1 MSNCTSS
8 SRGNVSSKNSNRAV
22 EQRQQQ
28 TITQQ
33 ETFGYRYGIMNVSE
47 GEDGEITVTKAQKRN
62 TGNGSRSN
70 PEYEYSVKGA
80 YIDVGADSNEYRDNR
95 DATVLHGVN
104 INKVKS
110 VSGDTYNLQT
120 FLKQNRFKWNRDKK
134 RWER

>member
-1 MSNCTSS
+1 METYLLKIRIEQLNN
-8 SRGNVSSKNSNRAV
+8 GNSKQLLNKKHLV
-22 EQRQQQ
+22 IDMEC
-28 TITQQ
+28 
-33 ETFGYRYGIMNVSE
+33 E

-120 FLKQNRFKWNRDKK
+120 FLKQNGFKWNRDKK